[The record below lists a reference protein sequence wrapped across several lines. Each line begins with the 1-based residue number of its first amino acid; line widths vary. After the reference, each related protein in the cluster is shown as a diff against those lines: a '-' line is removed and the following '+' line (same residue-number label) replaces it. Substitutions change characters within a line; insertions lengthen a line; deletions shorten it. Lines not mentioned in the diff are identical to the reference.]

1 MAHAGAQ
8 PDRQARHLEA
18 PRKLGLATLRG
29 YLLIAFA
36 LVVVKIVE
44 VAVR

>member
-1 MAHAGAQ
+1 MPALNRIAK
-8 PDRQARHLEA
+8 PVLSM
-18 PRKLGLATLRG
+18 PRKLALATLRG
-29 YLLIAFA
+29 YLLVAFI

>member
-1 MAHAGAQ
+1 
-8 PDRQARHLEA
+8 
-18 PRKLGLATLRG
+18 LGLVTLRG

-36 LVVVKIVE
+36 LVILKIVE